1 MYDGY
6 IKLHRRILDWD
17 CYSDANTF
25 RLFLHC
31 LLNAN
36 WKDGVFKGV
45 KIPRGNLVTSLP
57 KLSQELRLTERQI
70 RTAIEHLK
78 TSGTIAVTTYS
89 KFRIITVLN
98 YEQYQDSD
106 SQNDSQNDTQ
116 KVIQMTDKMSGN
128 VSGMCQAS
136 DRQTTTIEELKKEIN
151 RVSKDT
157 EFNTKSLLDGSIQ
170 RRVYGT
176 NATRMAV
183 SSNVTAA
190 DYTVTINQAAETAK
204 KDADTVAFNDMTA
217 TIGASG
223 KMKINSSSVEIEATD
238 TYEQV
243 FEKIRTAGELGET
256 TVKAD
261 GGKLSFES
269 TAYGET
275 GKVEITISDAA
286 LAAQLGFNSMTPAV
300 SYGTNAEVDIHA
312 AGSGF
317 STTATAAVDGNKVT
331 ITDRDG
337 FEMSFLTKSGLAAGS
352 TVKLEVTDIG
362 TMDLQVGANEN
373 QTIKVDI
380 PEIDT
385 ETLYL
390 DDLDVTT
397 VTGADRAIVALDNAL
412 ARVSSV
418 RSAIGACENRL
429 DSTVGSLDET
439 SEDMTSALSRISDV
453 DMAEEMTNY
462 TQQNVLSQAA
472 ISVLSQA
479 NDIPQ
484 QVLQLLQ

>member
-1 MYDGY
+1 M
-6 IKLHRRILDWD
+6 KKK
-17 CYSDANTF
+17 AN
-25 RLFLHC
+25 
-31 LLNAN
+31 
-36 WKDGVFKGV
+36 
-45 KIPRGNLVTSLP
+45 
-57 KLSQELRLTERQI
+57 
-70 RTAIEHLK
+70 
-78 TSGTIAVTTYS
+78 
-89 KFRIITVLN
+89 
-98 YEQYQDSD
+98 
-106 SQNDSQNDTQ
+106 
-116 KVIQMTDKMSGN
+116 
-128 VSGMCQAS
+128 
-136 DRQTTTIEELKKEIN
+136 
-151 RVSKDT
+151 
-157 EFNTKSLLDGSIQ
+157 
-170 RRVYGT
+170 
-176 NATRMAV
+176 
-183 SSNVTAA
+183 
-190 DYTVTINQAAETAK
+190 
-204 KDADTVAFNDMTA
+204 
-217 TIGASG
+217 
-223 KMKINSSSVEIEATD
+223 
-238 TYEQV
+238 
-243 FEKIRTAGELGET
+243 
-256 TVKAD
+256 
-261 GGKLSFES
+261 
-269 TAYGET
+269 
-275 GKVEITISDAA
+275 AA

-352 TVKLEVTDIG
+352 TAKLEVTDIG

-373 QTIKVDI
+373 QT
-380 PEIDT
+380 IDT

>member
-1 MYDGY
+1 MKVNHNMSAVITNKQLLRTENKVTEAMERLSSGLKINHSKDNPAGMAISNKLNLQIEGLDQASQNASDG
-6 IKLHRRILDWD
+6 ISVLQTTDG
-17 CYSDANTF
+17 A
-25 RLFLHC
+25 
-31 LLNAN
+31 LNE
-36 WKDGVFKGV
+36 
-45 KIPRGNLVTSLP
+45 VTSLIQRMRE
-57 KLSQELRLTERQI
+57 LSVQ
-70 RTAIEHLK
+70 A
-78 TSGTIAVTTYS
+78 A
-89 KFRIITVLN
+89 
-98 YEQYQDSD
+98 SD
-106 SQNDSQNDTQ
+106 SNTPD
-116 KVIQMTDKMSGN
+116 DKK
-128 VSGMCQAS
+128 A
-136 DRQTTTIEELKKEIN
+136 IN

-204 KDADTVAFNDMTA
+204 KDADAVAFNDMTA
-217 TIGASG
+217 TIGVSG

-352 TVKLEVTDIG
+352 TAKLEVTDIG

>member
-1 MYDGY
+1 
-6 IKLHRRILDWD
+6 
-17 CYSDANTF
+17 
-25 RLFLHC
+25 
-31 LLNAN
+31 
-36 WKDGVFKGV
+36 
-45 KIPRGNLVTSLP
+45 
-57 KLSQELRLTERQI
+57 
-70 RTAIEHLK
+70 
-78 TSGTIAVTTYS
+78 
-89 KFRIITVLN
+89 
-98 YEQYQDSD
+98 
-106 SQNDSQNDTQ
+106 
-116 KVIQMTDKMSGN
+116 
-128 VSGMCQAS
+128 
-136 DRQTTTIEELKKEIN
+136 
-151 RVSKDT
+151 
-157 EFNTKSLLDGSIQ
+157 
-170 RRVYGT
+170 
-176 NATRMAV
+176 
-183 SSNVTAA
+183 
-190 DYTVTINQAAETAK
+190 
-204 KDADTVAFNDMTA
+204 
-217 TIGASG
+217 
-223 KMKINSSSVEIEATD
+223 
-238 TYEQV
+238 
-243 FEKIRTAGELGET
+243 
-256 TVKAD
+256 
-261 GGKLSFES
+261 
-269 TAYGET
+269 
-275 GKVEITISDAA
+275 
-286 LAAQLGFNSMTPAV
+286 MTPAV

-352 TVKLEVTDIG
+352 TAKLEVNDIG

-462 TQQNVLSQAA
+462 TQQNVLSQAE

>member
-1 MYDGY
+1 MKVNHNMSAVITNKQLLRTENKVTEAMERLSSGLKINHSKDNPAGMAISNKLNLQIEGLDQASQNASDG
-6 IKLHRRILDWD
+6 ISVLQTTDG
-17 CYSDANTF
+17 A
-25 RLFLHC
+25 
-31 LLNAN
+31 LNE
-36 WKDGVFKGV
+36 
-45 KIPRGNLVTSLP
+45 VTSLIQRMRE
-57 KLSQELRLTERQI
+57 LSVQ
-70 RTAIEHLK
+70 A
-78 TSGTIAVTTYS
+78 A
-89 KFRIITVLN
+89 
-98 YEQYQDSD
+98 SD
-106 SQNDSQNDTQ
+106 SNTPD
-116 KVIQMTDKMSGN
+116 DKK
-128 VSGMCQAS
+128 A
-136 DRQTTTIEELKKEIN
+136 IN

-352 TVKLEVTDIG
+352 TAKLEVTDIG

>member
-1 MYDGY
+1 
-6 IKLHRRILDWD
+6 
-17 CYSDANTF
+17 
-25 RLFLHC
+25 
-31 LLNAN
+31 
-36 WKDGVFKGV
+36 
-45 KIPRGNLVTSLP
+45 
-57 KLSQELRLTERQI
+57 
-70 RTAIEHLK
+70 
-78 TSGTIAVTTYS
+78 
-89 KFRIITVLN
+89 
-98 YEQYQDSD
+98 
-106 SQNDSQNDTQ
+106 
-116 KVIQMTDKMSGN
+116 
-128 VSGMCQAS
+128 
-136 DRQTTTIEELKKEIN
+136 
-151 RVSKDT
+151 
-157 EFNTKSLLDGSIQ
+157 
-170 RRVYGT
+170 
-176 NATRMAV
+176 
-183 SSNVTAA
+183 
-190 DYTVTINQAAETAK
+190 
-204 KDADTVAFNDMTA
+204 
-217 TIGASG
+217 
-223 KMKINSSSVEIEATD
+223 
-238 TYEQV
+238 
-243 FEKIRTAGELGET
+243 
-256 TVKAD
+256 
-261 GGKLSFES
+261 
-269 TAYGET
+269 
-275 GKVEITISDAA
+275 
-286 LAAQLGFNSMTPAV
+286 MTPAV
-300 SYGTNAEVDIHA
+300 SYGTNAKVDIHA

-352 TVKLEVTDIG
+352 TAKLEVTDIG

>member
-1 MYDGY
+1 MKVNHNMSAVITNKQLLRTENKVTEAMERLSSGLKINHSKDNPAGMAISNKLNLQIEGLDQASQNASDG
-6 IKLHRRILDWD
+6 ISVLQTTDG
-17 CYSDANTF
+17 A
-25 RLFLHC
+25 
-31 LLNAN
+31 LNE
-36 WKDGVFKGV
+36 
-45 KIPRGNLVTSLP
+45 VTSLIQRMRE
-57 KLSQELRLTERQI
+57 LSVQ
-70 RTAIEHLK
+70 A
-78 TSGTIAVTTYS
+78 A
-89 KFRIITVLN
+89 
-98 YEQYQDSD
+98 SD
-106 SQNDSQNDTQ
+106 SNTPDD
-116 KVIQMTDKMSGN
+116 KKAIQQE
-128 VSGMCQAS
+128 V
-136 DRQTTTIEELKKEIN
+136 EELKKEIN

-269 TAYGET
+269 SAYGET

-352 TVKLEVTDIG
+352 TAKLEVTDIG